1 MIPFDMWAETSAV
14 VTFSKPTQA
23 IIVLI
28 TCIFIT
34 AMNLL
39 ADSIFENQLPVDGD
53 LPRQILKYLED
64 LGYKKFGRRRSLH
77 RNFRQRQG
85 VQLPTLI
92 DGGR

>member
-1 MIPFDMWAETSAV
+1 MIPFDMWAERSAV

-39 ADSIFENQLPVDGD
+39 ADSIFENQLWTVTF
-53 LPRQILKYLED
+53 
-64 LGYKKFGRRRSLH
+64 LGRS
-77 RNFRQRQG
+77 
-85 VQLPTLI
+85 
-92 DGGR
+92 